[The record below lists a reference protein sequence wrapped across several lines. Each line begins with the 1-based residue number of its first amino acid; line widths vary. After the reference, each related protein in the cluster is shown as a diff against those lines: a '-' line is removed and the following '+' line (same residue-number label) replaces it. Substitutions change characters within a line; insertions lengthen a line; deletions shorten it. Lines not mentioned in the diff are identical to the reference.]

1 MDKKIFQL
9 SYILRSTA
17 ISMLIL
23 PIWWVDIQK
32 IPLQPYLTIAA
43 LVPIISLILDIPFS
57 VIADKFGLKISYFIG
72 LIIFSVSFLTPL
84 LLSGIASYI
93 VFTILSVLADSLIN
107 GVEIAIIKSISGS
120 NFSEYY
126 SKLSQSFYLFTIP
139 LFFISVIAYQ
149 FNTLLPLIIQCITI
163 FLSAINLLRIKIM
176 DDSIPEVQIHEGWS
190 LKTTPKYF
198 IILCSIILIYSVFN
212 GAVQFQNRSIQ
223 LLLSDNLLILACLF
237 ACGNV
242 ISSVG
247 LGRRVYNF
255 INDRTT
261 SFKISLIT
269 LIFVLSLIL
278 LSLNKLVSIIIGYI
292 GISLIKGIYRPIM
305 SELYSNLQPKQKWK
319 ASWFSFL
326 SVSSGIILIAI
337 NFFFTQLSNQL
348 QLLELLWALLILGTG
363 MIFYVVIWKN
373 ERLELSYHDSSSLS
387 NKTTTLIID
396 LIRSKLNIRQSYPI
410 QYSSYNKVSEI
421 KEIQETTT
429 LPVVKIID
437 TDDHSLTYQYFS
449 GIKLEN
455 LDSDKQHATIINIV
469 ELLKTR
475 EIEETT
481 TQYPCSCVT
490 LSHEDLHPGNILV
503 SNKQYKVIDWDFSGM
518 GYKIT
523 DEISLLFHPKLHLT
537 LNERFKYLTDI
548 AQYHSDTCPIKLS
561 VDKNTKFVETYLHNK
576 IEEISNWNS
585 TSKYAQKLKDEY
597 LTLLM
602 EVKKFGN
609 TIDN

>member
-43 LVPIISLILDIPFS
+43 LVPIMSLILDIPFS

-120 NFSEYY
+120 NFSEYF

-149 FNTLLPLIIQCITI
+149 FNTLLPLIIQSITI
-163 FLSAINLLRIKIM
+163 FLSAINLLRIKII

-198 IILCSIILIYSVFN
+198 IILCSIILIYSVFD

-223 LLLSDNLLILACLF
+223 LLLSDNLLILSCLF

-326 SVSSGIILIAI
+326 SVGSGIILIAI
-337 NFFFTQLSNQL
+337 NFFFTQISNQL

-410 QYSSYNKVSEI
+410 QDSSYNNVAEI

-455 LDSDKQHATIINIV
+455 LDSDKQHATIIDIV

-481 TQYPCSCVT
+481 TQYPCSCIT

-548 AQYHSDTCPIKLS
+548 AQYHSDICPIKLS
-561 VDKNTKFVETYLHNK
+561 VDKNTKFVETYYYNK
-576 IEEISNWNS
+576 IKEISNWNS
-585 TSKYAQKLKDEY
+585 TSKYAKELKDEY

-602 EVKKFGN
+602 EVKEFGN
-609 TIDN
+609 TVDN

>member
-1 MDKKIFQL
+1 
-9 SYILRSTA
+9 
-17 ISMLIL
+17 MLIL

-43 LVPIISLILDIPFS
+43 LVPIMSLILDIPFS

-198 IILCSIILIYSVFN
+198 IILCSIILIYSVFD

-223 LLLSDNLLILACLF
+223 LLLSDNLLILSCLF

-326 SVSSGIILIAI
+326 SVGSGIILIAI
-337 NFFFTQLSNQL
+337 NFFFTQISNQL

-410 QYSSYNKVSEI
+410 QDSSYNNVAEI

-481 TQYPCSCVT
+481 TQYPCSCIT

-503 SNKQYKVIDWDFSGM
+503 SNKEYKVIDWDFSGM

-548 AQYHSDTCPIKLS
+548 AQYHSDICPIKLS

-576 IEEISNWNS
+576 IKEISNWNS
-585 TSKYAQKLKDEY
+585 TSKYAKELKDEY

-602 EVKKFGN
+602 EVKEFGN
-609 TIDN
+609 TVDN